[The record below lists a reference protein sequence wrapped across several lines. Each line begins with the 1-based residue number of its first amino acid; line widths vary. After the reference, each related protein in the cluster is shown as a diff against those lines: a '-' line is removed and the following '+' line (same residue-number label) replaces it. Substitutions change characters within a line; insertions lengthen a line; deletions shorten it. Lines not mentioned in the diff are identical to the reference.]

1 MGLGLCA
8 LAMTA
13 AAQTS
18 SSPKV
23 EMGPGDERPDKVE
36 LGVFAGGRF
45 FQQVDKGLGT
55 KHNNGGVLGYRFNI
69 NFWKYV
75 GIEHTFGYGPTNL
88 TFSSPVR
95 AGQPNFGFGNRL
107 YAWSLGP
114 VVHWTPRGSKIR
126 PYLTAAVSA
135 NNFSPTDQAKAE
147 ARINPQYGA
156 QGI

>member
-1 MGLGLCA
+1 MTFRSWSRRFAGMGLGLCA

-36 LGVFAGGRF
+36 IGAFAGGRF

-55 KHNNGGVLGYRFNI
+55 KHNNGGVLGYRFNV

-75 GIEHTFGYGPTNL
+75 GRSLLSNRIKFY
-88 TFSSPVR
+88 SP
-95 AGQPNFGFGNRL
+95 L
-107 YAWSLGP
+107 IC
-114 VVHWTPRGSKIR
+114 HC
-126 PYLTAAVSA
+126 
-135 NNFSPTDQAKAE
+135 
-147 ARINPQYGA
+147 
-156 QGI
+156 